1 MQWLQRDLSSL
12 IQHNE
17 GKRTKRL
24 LSWGWSG
31 PTLHGFPGSME
42 PCAETSALHEDFGVT
57 GAGVDPHQQP
67 TESENN
73 KIASCIRVVLFI
85 RFGEMMRCGQLYGVL
100 LQDAALWG
108 FTLTLLTLVMLLL

>member
-1 MQWLQRDLSSL
+1 MQRLQRDLSSL

-17 GKRTKRL
+17 GKRTERL
-24 LSWGWSG
+24 LSWGAGQRRPPPAGLSRD
-31 PTLHGFPGSME
+31 FP
-42 PCAETSALHEDFGVT
+42 AENSALHGDFGVT

-73 KIASCIRVVLFI
+73 KMASGIRVVLFR

-100 LQDAALWG
+100 LQDAAQ
-108 FTLTLLTLVMLLL
+108 